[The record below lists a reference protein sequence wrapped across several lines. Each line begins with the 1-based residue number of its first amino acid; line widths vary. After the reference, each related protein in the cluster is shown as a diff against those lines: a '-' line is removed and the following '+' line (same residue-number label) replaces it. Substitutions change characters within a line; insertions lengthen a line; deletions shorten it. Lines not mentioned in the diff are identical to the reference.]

1 MSGPPTHPSG
11 HTAHSQDSTPQP
23 KSTPTK
29 DKVNTSTSCSP
40 SSPSHNDPSPRTSTL
55 NTTPYE
61 TATYGCSPY
70 LASLLVFSA
79 VILTCVIHSSFNHQL
94 DPKGCI
100 MTYMQPTYYRLLA
113 FDETMT
119 RFAGKY
125 NLLLYR
131 DGDYDDDR
139 LRSPLNH
146 VDIGGSNLVTH
157 IRSSEWAVDKS
168 IKVRPT
174 GVPALFIPGNA
185 GSAKQVRSMAK
196 EAARYYYETLP
207 REEGGHAAGSKPIDF
222 FTVNLNEEFS
232 AFHGQ
237 LLQDQAHYANEVI
250 AYILSLYADNNNRD
264 TTLPRPTSVLIIGH
278 SMGGIVARSIFT
290 TDNYIQGSVHAI
302 LTVATPHMI
311 PPIALDDKI
320 SAAYDRIEEFWM
332 HGFHTPH
339 SPLANVSLVSIMGG
353 NLDITVNSDSGNIH
367 HLVPQ
372 SHGFSVFTSS
382 IPHAW
387 VGTDHLSILW
397 CNQVAM
403 AIGKALVD
411 IVDARRADQ
420 VKPLGERMKIF
431 RRRFLTGAEEHGSP
445 SEQTLSLSDF
455 EHTFMAT
462 DTAWAFPPA
471 TYNAQST
478 TPHLFILALPQSS
491 DSPGAFTLLTDH
503 TLGQNSRLDVLLC
516 KDLAS
521 PSSSS
526 HRPHALSCRS
536 DKLTFVPIPAS
547 TESSTMPLFTGEYYT
562 AREFRFTQRQ
572 ARELVGYPFLV
583 VLDRGRQYGEPG
595 FLLAEISKETAHK
608 EVIETT
614 TLGLLRNGLKRGK
627 FAESPSLVSTIS
639 LPNMDSSLLAYNL
652 KVSRAGCQGQKFAPM
667 MRQSSWAMHEDKY
680 SVNIAD
686 KKSGVDINFHGDLP
700 YFDKI
705 QLGGN
710 NGVELR
716 FWMDPTCPEP
726 LSLTL
731 EVDKYGSLG
740 KVVIR
745 YRMVVWVFTFLV
757 ILLTL
762 RAQIQ
767 SWSRTGHFVPFGEA
781 LSSLI
786 RSTFW
791 QFSVLLG
798 AISMLQHL
806 IPRTAVDIGN
816 EAISSSQGSPL
827 AGSSKPTETGS
838 GPWWRHS
845 AQWFGDALLGDNDAF
860 FWFLAPLF
868 FQVAVGIVA
877 FVWILLNSIV
887 RTVAFLTKRVAGGD
901 FSNTIRAITL
911 TVMSGLVISVV
922 PYQFA
927 FTAIVLWL
935 IWINARAL
943 NRAHQQPASITSS
956 SSLETTKV
964 WNRFH
969 FIMSILVM
977 FFFLLPFCVPA
988 LMVWIRNF
996 AIGWFKSFGSDHRVD
1011 YVLPF
1016 LVFVEGLSHE
1026 FSVDIG
1032 SYKRFSRVS
1041 VLMLDA
1047 MVGYLIVFGVRYS
1060 WQTFFLTRLWT
1071 SWLLLLRFVESGPA
1085 KVLERVLLSQ
1095 FGRPP
1100 HRKQD

>member
-1 MSGPPTHPSG
+1 
-11 HTAHSQDSTPQP
+11 
-23 KSTPTK
+23 
-29 DKVNTSTSCSP
+29 
-40 SSPSHNDPSPRTSTL
+40 
-55 NTTPYE
+55 
-61 TATYGCSPY
+61 
-70 LASLLVFSA
+70 
-79 VILTCVIHSSFNHQL
+79 
-94 DPKGCI
+94 
-100 MTYMQPTYYRLLA
+100 
-113 FDETMT
+113 MT

-139 LRSPLNH
+139 LR
-146 VDIGGSNLVTH
+146 GSNLVTQ
-157 IRSSEWAVDKS
+157 IGSSEWAVDKS
-168 IKVRPT
+168 VKVRPT

-207 REEGGHAAGSKPIDF
+207 REQGGHAAGSKPIDF
-222 FTVNLNEEFS
+222 FTVDLNEEFS

-237 LLQDQAHYANEVI
+237 LLQDQAQYANEVI
-250 AYILSLYADNNNRD
+250 AYILSLYADNNRD
-264 TTLPRPTSVLIIGH
+264 PTLPRPTSVLIIGH

-320 SAAYDRIEEFWM
+320 SAAYDRIEEFWT
-332 HGFHTPH
+332 HGFYTPH

-353 NLDITVNSDSGNIH
+353 NLDITVNSDSGNIQ

-411 IVDARRADQ
+411 LVDARRADQ

-431 RRRFLTGAEEHGSP
+431 RRRLLTGAEEHGSLAP
-445 SEQTLSLSDF
+445 EAAAHSEQTLSLSDF
-455 EHTFMAT
+455 EHTFMET

-478 TPHLFILALPQSS
+478 TPHLFVMALPQSS
-491 DSPGAFTLLTDH
+491 NSPGTITLLTDH
-503 TLGQNSRLDVLLC
+503 ALGQNSRLNVFLC
-516 KDLAS
+516 KDLAA

-526 HRPHALSCRS
+526 HKPQALSCRS
-536 DKLTFVPIPAS
+536 DKLAFIPIPAS

-562 AREFRFTQRQ
+562 AREFRFIQKQ
-572 ARELVGYPFLV
+572 VRELVGYPFLV
-583 VLDRGRQYGEPG
+583 VLDRGRRYAESG
-595 FLLAEISKETAHK
+595 FLLTEISKEAVHQ

-614 TLGLLRNGLKRGK
+614 T
-627 FAESPSLVSTIS
+627 I
-639 LPNMDSSLLAYNL
+639 
-652 KVSRAGCQGQKFAPM
+652 GQRFAPM
-667 MRQSSWAMHEDKY
+667 MKQSSWAMHEDKY
-680 SVNIAD
+680 FVNIAD
-686 KKSGVDINFHGDLP
+686 KESGVDINFHGDLP

-705 QLGGN
+705 QLSGN

-745 YRMVVWVFTFLV
+745 YRMVVLVFTFLA

-767 SWSRTGHFVPFGEA
+767 GWSRMGHFMPFGEA
-781 LSSLI
+781 LSLLI

-791 QFSVLLG
+791 QFAVLLG

-816 EAISSSQGSPL
+816 EAISSSQGSL
-827 AGSSKPTETGS
+827 AGSSKLTES
-838 GPWWRHS
+838 GGRPWWQHS
-845 AQWFGDALLGDNDAF
+845 GQWFGDALLGDNDAF

-877 FVWILLNSIV
+877 FVWILLNLIV
-887 RTVAFLTKRVAGGD
+887 RTVALLTKRGTGGD
-901 FSNTIRAITL
+901 FMNARSTTHRAITL
-911 TVMSGLVISVV
+911 TAMSGLVVTVV

-927 FTAIVLWL
+927 FTAILLWL
-935 IWINARAL
+935 IWINACAL
-943 NRAHQQPASITSS
+943 NRAHQQPASTISS
-956 SSLETTKV
+956 SSLETTMA

-969 FIMSILVM
+969 FVMSILVM

-996 AIGWFKSFGSDHRVD
+996 AIGWFESFDSDHRVD

-1016 LVFVEGLSHE
+1016 LIFVEGLSHG

-1032 SYKRFSRVS
+1032 SCKSPVQ
-1041 VLMLDA
+1041 LANILLDA
-1047 MVGYLIVFGVRYS
+1047 VVDLVVVGVEVCGVGAWKDAGEDGHIAVWS
-1060 WQTFFLTRLWT
+1060 TTSQKTRLGGAIKKYAV
-1071 SWLLLLRFVESGPA
+1071 LRGYPSFRYE
-1085 KVLERVLLSQ
+1085 Q
-1095 FGRPP
+1095 
-1100 HRKQD
+1100 

>member
-1 MSGPPTHPSG
+1 
-11 HTAHSQDSTPQP
+11 
-23 KSTPTK
+23 
-29 DKVNTSTSCSP
+29 
-40 SSPSHNDPSPRTSTL
+40 
-55 NTTPYE
+55 
-61 TATYGCSPY
+61 
-70 LASLLVFSA
+70 
-79 VILTCVIHSSFNHQL
+79 
-94 DPKGCI
+94 
-100 MTYMQPTYYRLLA
+100 
-113 FDETMT
+113 MT

-139 LRSPLNH
+139 LR
-146 VDIGGSNLVTH
+146 GSNLVTQ
-157 IRSSEWAVDKS
+157 IGSSEWAADKS
-168 IKVRPT
+168 VKVRPT

-207 REEGGHAAGSKPIDF
+207 REQGGHAAGSKPIDF
-222 FTVNLNEEFS
+222 FTVDLNEEFS

-237 LLQDQAHYANEVI
+237 LLLDQAQYANEVI
-250 AYILSLYADNNNRD
+250 AYILSLYADDNRD
-264 TTLPRPTSVLIIGH
+264 PTQPRPTSVLIIGH

-320 SAAYDRIEEFWM
+320 SAAYDRIEEFWT
-332 HGFHTPH
+332 HGFYTPH

-403 AIGKALVD
+403 AIGKTLVD
-411 IVDARRADQ
+411 LVDARRPDQ

-431 RRRFLTGAEEHGSP
+431 RQRLLTGAEVHGSLAP
-445 SEQTLSLSDF
+445 EAAAHSEQTLSLSDF
-455 EHTFMAT
+455 EHTFMET

-471 TYNAQST
+471 TYNAQSI
-478 TPHLFILALPQSS
+478 TPHLFVMALPQSS
-491 DSPGAFTLLTDH
+491 DSPGTITLLTDH
-503 TLGQNSRLDVLLC
+503 ALGQNSRLNVLLC
-516 KDLAS
+516 RDLAA

-526 HRPHALSCRS
+526 NKPQALSCRS

-562 AREFRFTQRQ
+562 AQEFRFTQKQ

-583 VLDRGRQYGEPG
+583 VLDRGRRYAEPG
-595 FLLAEISKETAHK
+595 FLLAEIGKEAVHQ

-614 TLGLLRNGLKRGK
+614 TLGLLRDGLKRSK
-627 FAESPSLVSTIS
+627 FPERPSLVSTIS

-652 KVSRAGCQGQKFAPM
+652 KVSRAGCQGQRFVPM

-680 SVNIAD
+680 FVNIAD
-686 KKSGVDINFHGDLP
+686 KVSGFDINFHGDLP

-716 FWMDPTCPEP
+716 FWMDPTCPES

-745 YRMVVWVFTFLV
+745 YRMVVLVFTFLA

-767 SWSRTGHFVPFGEA
+767 SWSQMSHFMPFGEA
-781 LSSLI
+781 LSLLI

-791 QFSVLLG
+791 QFAVLLG

-816 EAISSSQGSPL
+816 EAISSSQGSL
-827 AGSSKPTETGS
+827 AGSSKLTES
-838 GPWWRHS
+838 GGRPWWQHS
-845 AQWFGDALLGDNDAF
+845 GQWFGDALLGDNDAF

-887 RTVAFLTKRVAGGD
+887 RTVALLTKRGAGGD
-901 FSNTIRAITL
+901 FMNARSTTHRAITL
-911 TVMSGLVISVV
+911 TVMSGLVVTVV
-922 PYQFA
+922 PYQLA
-927 FTAIVLWL
+927 FTAILLWL
-935 IWINARAL
+935 IWINACAL
-943 NRAHQQPASITSS
+943 NRAHQQPASTSSS
-956 SSLETTKV
+956 SSLETTMA

-969 FIMSILVM
+969 FVMSILVM

-996 AIGWFKSFGSDHRVD
+996 AIGWFESFDSDHRVD

-1016 LVFVEGLSHE
+1016 LIFVEGLSHG

-1032 SYKRFSRVS
+1032 SCKRFSRVL

-1060 WQTFFLTRLWT
+1060 WQIYFLTRLWV
-1071 SWLLLLRFVESGPA
+1071 SWLLVLRFVESGPGRM
-1085 KVLERVLLSQ
+1085 LERMVISQ
-1095 FGRPP
+1095 SGGPP

>member
-1 MSGPPTHPSG
+1 
-11 HTAHSQDSTPQP
+11 
-23 KSTPTK
+23 
-29 DKVNTSTSCSP
+29 
-40 SSPSHNDPSPRTSTL
+40 
-55 NTTPYE
+55 
-61 TATYGCSPY
+61 
-70 LASLLVFSA
+70 
-79 VILTCVIHSSFNHQL
+79 
-94 DPKGCI
+94 
-100 MTYMQPTYYRLLA
+100 
-113 FDETMT
+113 MT
-119 RFAGKY
+119 RYAGKY

-131 DGDYDDDR
+131 DGDYDDP
-139 LRSPLNH
+139 LLSPLNH
-146 VDIGGSNLVTH
+146 INIGSSLVTQ
-157 IRSSEWAVDKS
+157 IGSTEWAVDKS
-168 IKVRPT
+168 VKIRPT

-207 REEGGHAAGSKPIDF
+207 REQGSRAAGSKPIDF
-222 FTVNLNEEFS
+222 FTVDLNEEFS

-250 AYILSLYADNNNRD
+250 AYILSLYADNDNRD
-264 TTLPRPTSVLIIGH
+264 PELPRPTSVLIIGH

-290 TDNYIQGSVHAI
+290 TDNYIQGSVHSI

-311 PPIALDDKI
+311 PPIALNDRI
-320 SAAYDRIEEFWM
+320 SAAYDKIEDFWT

-339 SPLANVSLVSIMGG
+339 SPLASVSLVSIMGG

-387 VGTDHLSILW
+387 VGTDHLSVLW

-403 AIGKALVD
+403 VIGKALVD
-411 IVDARRADQ
+411 VVDARRADQ

-431 RRRFLTGAEEHGSP
+431 RRRFLTGAEEHASRASAAAAH
-445 SEQTLSLSDF
+445 SEQTLSLSNF
-455 EHTFMAT
+455 EHTFVETDAT
-462 DTAWAFPPA
+462 WAFPPP

-478 TPHLFILALPQSS
+478 TPHLFVMALPQSS
-491 DSPGAFTLLTDH
+491 DSPGVIALLTDH
-503 TLGQNSRLDVLLC
+503 ALGQSSRLDVLVC
-516 KDLAS
+516 KYLAS
-521 PSSSS
+521 SPESQK
-526 HRPHALSCRS
+526 PQALSCKS
-536 DKLTFVPIPAS
+536 DKLIFVPIPAS

-562 AREFRFTQRQ
+562 AREFRFVQKQ
-572 ARELVGYPFLV
+572 AKELVGYPFLV
-583 VLDRGRQYGEPG
+583 VLDRGRQYAEPG
-595 FLLAEISKETAHK
+595 FLLAEFSKEAVHR

-614 TLGLLRNGLKRGK
+614 TLGLLRDGLKRNK
-627 FAESPSLVSTIS
+627 FPERPSMVSTIS

-652 KVSRAGCQGQKFAPM
+652 KVNRIGCKGQRFVPM

-680 SVNIAD
+680 SVNIAG
-686 KKSGVDINFHGDLP
+686 KASGVDINFHGDLP

-726 LSLTL
+726 LSFILK
-731 EVDKYGSLG
+731 VDKYGSLG

-745 YRMVVWVFTFLV
+745 YRMVVLVFTFLAV
-757 ILLTL
+757 VLTL

-767 SWSRTGHFVPFGEA
+767 GWSRTGHFMPFGES
-781 LSSLI
+781 LSLLI

-791 QFSVLLG
+791 QFSVLLA

-806 IPRTAVDIGN
+806 NPRTAVDIGS
-816 EAISSSQGSPL
+816 EAISSLQGSSL
-827 AGSSKPTETGS
+827 AGSSKLTVAGS
-838 GPWWRHS
+838 RLWWRYS
-845 AQWFGDALLGDNDAF
+845 GQWFGDALLGANDAF
-860 FWFLAPLF
+860 FWFLAPVF

-877 FVWILLNSIV
+877 FVWILLNTIV
-887 RTVAFLTKRVAGGD
+887 KAVTLLTKGSAGDGFRNSTSMTQRVIML
-901 FSNTIRAITL
+901 TI
-911 TVMSGLVISVV
+911 MSVLVLFVV

-927 FTAIVLWL
+927 FTATLLWL

-943 NRAHQQPASITSS
+943 NYARQQPVSAPSS
-956 SSLETTKV
+956 SASLEITV
-964 WNRFH
+964 AWNRFH
-969 FIMSILVM
+969 FTMSILVM

-996 AIGWFKSFGSDHRVD
+996 AIGWFKSFNSDHRVD

-1016 LVFVEGLSHE
+1016 LIFVEGLSHG
-1026 FSVDIG
+1026 FSVDIA
-1032 SYKRFSRVS
+1032 SCKRFSVP
-1041 VLMLDA
+1041 VLMLDT

-1060 WQTFFLTRLWT
+1060 WQIYFLTRLWI
-1071 SWLLLLRFVESGPA
+1071 SCLLVLRFVESAPWR
-1085 KVLERVLLSQ
+1085 VLEGKIFSKSGGQ
-1095 FGRPP
+1095 P
-1100 HRKQD
+1100 HTKQD